1 MANSKISALTS
12 ATTPLAGTETLP
24 VVQSSTTKQVSVA
37 NLTAGRAVSALSVT
51 VDTTTLV
58 VDSTNHRVGVGTA
71 SPAKLLELSATPP
84 VDGTDPVTLRISSL
98 ANSGAWTPRADY
110 ARIEFSSADASSSES
125 PDVLLGAFVSEA
137 AGANSG
143 LRIATTS
150 ANSTTQKVYVWPTGG
165 MTLGVNP
172 TVDPGVGNLQLDN
185 GNLVQ
190 GTAAKGINFTANTPA
205 AGMTS
210 QLLNWYEEGTFTPTI
225 YGSTTAG
232 TATYVAAAGFYTRIG
247 RLVSIQLYVDW
258 NTHTGTGGMNVG
270 GLPFSSA
277 SFSAATIGY
286 INAIVLTIGSTPIAT
301 FASGGSFIQMRQCPT
316 GGGANTNILIDAAG
330 TLIISG
336 SYRT

>member
-210 QLLNWYEEGTFTPTI
+210 QLLNWYEEGTWTPNQGAGLTVV
-225 YGSTTAG
+225 GTFSSTG
-232 TATYVAAAGFYTRIG
+232 KYTRIG
-247 RLVSIQLYVDW
+247 RQVTVR
-258 NTHTGTGGMNVG
+258 GTVLATTSVTCTAAGVISSN
-270 GLPFSSA
+270 LPFASA
-277 SFSAATIGY
+277 NDTAGSFFNG
-286 INAIVLTIGSTPIAT
+286 NLTA
-301 FASGGSFIQMRQCPT
+301 GGSV
-316 GGGANTNILIDAAG
+316 DAAG
-330 TLIISG
+330 NAVYAAGAIASSVGIYFNVTYFI
-336 SYRT
+336 